1 VSGRVTRVGQRAAG
15 EAPAP
20 QDSRQKAARTEATVS
35 EFDNLKD
42 KGEQYVQQH
51 PEQVKKGEEAVE
63 DKLGIGQQDQ
73 AGPGQQGQGNQGQGN
88 QGQGNQGQ
96 GDPQDQQGGDQQPG

>member
-1 VSGRVTRVGQRAAG
+1 
-15 EAPAP
+15 
-20 QDSRQKAARTEATVS
+20 VS
-35 EFDNLKD
+35 EFDDLKD
-42 KGEQYVQQH
+42 KAEQYAQQH

-73 AGPGQQGQGNQGQGN
+73 PGPGQ

-96 GDPQDQQGGDQQPG
+96 GDPQDQQGGDQQAG

>member
-1 VSGRVTRVGQRAAG
+1 
-15 EAPAP
+15 
-20 QDSRQKAARTEATVS
+20 VS

-42 KGEQYVQQH
+42 KAEQYAQQH

-73 AGPGQQGQGNQGQGN
+73 AGPGQQGQGDQGQGDQGQGN
-88 QGQGNQGQ
+88 QGQGKQGQ
-96 GDPQDQQGGDQQPG
+96 EGGDQQPG

>member
-15 EAPAP
+15 EASAP
-20 QDSRQKAARTEATVS
+20 RDSRQKTAKTEATVS

-42 KGEQYVQQH
+42 KAEQYAQQH

-88 QGQGNQGQ
+88 QGQE
-96 GDPQDQQGGDQQPG
+96 GGDQQPG

>member
-1 VSGRVTRVGQRAAG
+1 
-15 EAPAP
+15 
-20 QDSRQKAARTEATVS
+20 VS

-42 KGEQYVQQH
+42 KAEQYAQQH

-73 AGPGQQGQGNQGQGN
+73 AGPGQQGQGGQGQGS
-88 QGQGNQGQ
+88 QGQD
-96 GDPQDQQGGDQQPG
+96 DPRDQQGGDQQPG

>member
-1 VSGRVTRVGQRAAG
+1 M
-15 EAPAP
+15 
-20 QDSRQKAARTEATVS
+20 S

-42 KGEQYVQQH
+42 KAEQYAQQH

-73 AGPGQQGQGNQGQGN
+73 AGPGQE
-88 QGQGNQGQ
+88 GQGNQGQ
-96 GDPQDQQGGDQQPG
+96 GDPQDRQGGDQQPG

>member
-1 VSGRVTRVGQRAAG
+1 M
-15 EAPAP
+15 
-20 QDSRQKAARTEATVS
+20 EATVS

-42 KGEQYVQQH
+42 KAEQYAQQH

-73 AGPGQQGQGNQGQGN
+73 AGPGQQGQGQGN
-88 QGQGNQGQ
+88 QGQD
-96 GDPQDQQGGDQQPG
+96 DPQDRQGGDQQPG

>member
-1 VSGRVTRVGQRAAG
+1 VSGRITRVGQRAAG

-42 KGEQYVQQH
+42 KGEQYAQQH
-51 PEQVKKGEEAVE
+51 PEQVKKGEEAIE

-73 AGPGQQGQGNQGQGN
+73 AGPGQQGQD
-88 QGQGNQGQ
+88 NQGQ